1 MWYYSLL
8 SRDVESMSPYRR
20 PNFFHLAT
28 KKKKKDQICVFF
40 EVIDIYFI
48 SLFFIIEK
56 NH

>member
-1 MWYYSLL
+1 MVLL
-8 SRDVESMSPYRR
+8 IAVTWRGVDEPI
-20 PNFFHLAT
+20 PEAQFFSFSN

-56 NH
+56 NP